1 MKTLYFILFIVIPV
15 IILISTIV
23 LISMVEMDKE
33 MAKNNEKNKHGKN
46 NKIKTS
52 NPANKKLIKALA
64 GGEEDKVFTFF
75 INRNNIKDIKLPYQ
89 FLSPQKAIDNNKCY
103 EFDISRNQYIQVVIF
118 NNQSSMS
125 LTYDFALLHKSR
137 SYSFSENLIPY
148 NFERFD
154 IIYNEQSY
162 INDFDKDHLVKS
174 QLIDF
179 INQYDASPQTLID
192 FYIQLVKHKQP
203 SYDKMCE
210 IIDHY
215 EEAKEEFKN
224 IKIAN
229 RNETLNKMLED
240 NQDVIDQN
248 DDDYLTT
255 RKEVK
260 NLLHSLK

>member
-1 MKTLYFILFIVIPV
+1 MYVMKTLFFILLSAVPV
-15 IILISTIV
+15 IILISAFVSILT
-23 LISMVEMDKE
+23 ED
-33 MAKNNEKNKHGKN
+33 NNEKNKHDKN
-46 NKIKTS
+46 DKIKTS
-52 NPANKKLIKALA
+52 NPAHKKLIKALA

-75 INRNNIKDIKLPYQ
+75 INRHNIQDIKLPYQ
-89 FLSPQKAIDNNKCY
+89 LLSPQKAIDNNSLY
-103 EFDISRNQYIQVVIF
+103 EFDISHNQYIQVVIF
-118 NNQSSMS
+118 NNSSSMS
-125 LTYDFALLHKSR
+125 LTYDFALCHKNR

-154 IIYNEQSY
+154 IIYNDQSY
-162 INDFDKDHLVKS
+162 IDDFDEDHLVKS
-174 QLIDF
+174 QFIDF

-192 FYIQLVKHKQP
+192 FYIQVIKHKQP

-224 IKIAN
+224 LKVAN

-240 NQDVIDQN
+240 NQDVIDQD

>member
-1 MKTLYFILFIVIPV
+1 MNTLFFILFIAILAILLILTILVIS
-15 IILISTIV
+15 I
-23 LISMVEMDKE
+23 EG
-33 MAKNNEKNKHGKN
+33 NNEKNKHGKN

-52 NPANKKLIKALA
+52 NPAHKKLIKALA

-89 FLSPQKAIDNNKCY
+89 FLSPQKAIDNNTLY
-103 EFDISRNQYIQVVIF
+103 EFDISRNQYAQVVIF

-125 LTYDFALLHKSR
+125 ITYDFDLLHRSR

-148 NFERFD
+148 NFKRFD
-154 IIYNEQSY
+154 IIYNDQSY
-162 INDFDKDHLVKS
+162 INNFDEDHLVKS

-224 IKIAN
+224 LKVAN

>member
-1 MKTLYFILFIVIPV
+1 MNTLFFILLNVA
-15 IILISTIV
+15 LGLTSISGFV
-23 LISMVEMDKE
+23 VAFMEYNK
-33 MAKNNEKNKHGKN
+33 KNKHGKN
-46 NKIKTS
+46 NKIKTF
-52 NPANKKLIKALA
+52 NPTHKKLIKALA
-64 GGEEDKVFTFF
+64 GGEKDKVFTFF
-75 INRNNIKDIKLPYQ
+75 INLNNIKDIKLPYQ
-89 FLSPQKAIDNNKCY
+89 FLSPQKAIDNNTLY
-103 EFDISRNQYIQVVIF
+103 EFDISHNQYIQAVIF

-125 LTYDFALLHKSR
+125 LTYDFDLLHRSR

-148 NFERFD
+148 NFKRFD
-154 IIYNEQSY
+154 IIYNDQSY
-162 INDFDKDHLVKS
+162 INNFDDDHLVKS

-179 INQYDASPQTLID
+179 INQYDASSQTLID
-192 FYIQLVKHKQP
+192 FYVQLIKHKQP

-224 IKIAN
+224 IKVAN
-229 RNETLNKMLED
+229 HNETLNKMLED

>member
-1 MKTLYFILFIVIPV
+1 MNTLFFILLVVIPV
-15 IILISTIV
+15 IILISTILV
-23 LISMVEMDKE
+23 ISMEG
-33 MAKNNEKNKHGKN
+33 NNKKNKHGKN
-46 NKIKTS
+46 HKIKTS
-52 NPANKKLIKALA
+52 NPAHKKLIKALA

-75 INRNNIKDIKLPYQ
+75 INRHNIQDIKLPYQ
-89 FLSPQKAIDNNKCY
+89 FLSPQKAIDNNTLY
-103 EFDISRNQYIQVVIF
+103 GFDISHNQYIQVVIF
-118 NNQSSMS
+118 NNSSSMS
-125 LTYDFALLHKSR
+125 LTYDFALCHKNR

-162 INDFDKDHLVKS
+162 INDFDEDYLVKS
-174 QLIDF
+174 QFIDF

-192 FYIQLVKHKQP
+192 FYVQLVKYKQP
-203 SYDKMCE
+203 SYGKMCE

-248 DDDYLTT
+248 DDDYLIT

-260 NLLHSLK
+260 KLLHSLK

>member
-1 MKTLYFILFIVIPV
+1 MNTLFFILFIAILAILLIITILVIS
-15 IILISTIV
+15 I
-23 LISMVEMDKE
+23 EG
-33 MAKNNEKNKHGKN
+33 NNEKNKHGKN

-52 NPANKKLIKALA
+52 NPAHKKLIKALA

-89 FLSPQKAIDNNKCY
+89 FLSPQKAINNNTLY
-103 EFDISRNQYIQVVIF
+103 EFDISHNQYIQVVIF
-118 NNQSSMS
+118 NNSSSMS
-125 LTYDFALLHKSR
+125 LTHDFSLYHRDYKS
-137 SYSFSENLIPY
+137 SENLIPY
-148 NFERFD
+148 NFKRFD
-154 IIYNEQSY
+154 IIYNNQSY
-162 INDFDKDHLVKS
+162 INNFDEDHLVKS

-224 IKIAN
+224 IKVAN
-229 RNETLNKMLED
+229 CNETLNKMLED
-240 NQDVIDQN
+240 NQDVIDQD

>member
-1 MKTLYFILFIVIPV
+1 MNTLFFILFIAIFAILLILTILVIS
-15 IILISTIV
+15 I
-23 LISMVEMDKE
+23 EGNKE
-33 MAKNNEKNKHGKN
+33 N
-46 NKIKTS
+46 NKIKTY
-52 NPANKKLIKALA
+52 NLAHKKLIKALA

-89 FLSPQKAIDNNKCY
+89 FLSPQKAIDNNTLY
-103 EFDISRNQYIQVVIF
+103 EFDISRNQYAQVVIF

-125 LTYDFALLHKSR
+125 ITYDFDLLHRSR

-148 NFERFD
+148 NFKRFD
-154 IIYNEQSY
+154 IIYNDQSY
-162 INDFDKDHLVKS
+162 INDFDEDHLVKS

-179 INQYDASPQTLID
+179 INQYDALPQTLID

-224 IKIAN
+224 IKVAN
-229 RNETLNKMLED
+229 CNETLNKMLED
-240 NQDVIDQN
+240 NQDVIDQD

>member
-1 MKTLYFILFIVIPV
+1 MNTLFFILFIAILAILLILTILVIS
-15 IILISTIV
+15 I
-23 LISMVEMDKE
+23 EG
-33 MAKNNEKNKHGKN
+33 NNEKNKHGKN

-52 NPANKKLIKALA
+52 NPAHKKLIKALA

-89 FLSPQKAIDNNKCY
+89 FLSPQKAIDNNTLY
-103 EFDISRNQYIQVVIF
+103 EFDISRNQYAQVVIF

-125 LTYDFALLHKSR
+125 ITYDFDLFHRSR

-148 NFERFD
+148 NFKRFD
-154 IIYNEQSY
+154 IIYNDQSY
-162 INDFDKDHLVKS
+162 INNFDEDHLVKS

-224 IKIAN
+224 LKVAN

>member
-1 MKTLYFILFIVIPV
+1 MNTLFFILFIVVSVISLISI
-15 IILISTIV
+15 IILIS
-23 LISMVEMDKE
+23 
-33 MAKNNEKNKHGKN
+33 MAENNKNNKHDKN

-52 NPANKKLIKALA
+52 NPAHKKLIKALA

-75 INRNNIKDIKLPYQ
+75 INRHNIQDIKLPYQ
-89 FLSPQKAIDNNKCY
+89 FLSPQKAIDNNTLY
-103 EFDISRNQYIQVVIF
+103 EFDISHNQYTQVVIF

-125 LTYDFALLHKSR
+125 LTYDFALYHRDYKS
-137 SYSFSENLIPY
+137 SENLIPY
-148 NFERFD
+148 NFKRFD
-154 IIYNEQSY
+154 IIYNNQSY
-162 INDFDKDHLVKS
+162 INNFDEDHLVKS

-192 FYIQLVKHKQP
+192 FYVQVIKHKQP

-215 EEAKEEFKN
+215 EEAKEEFRN
-224 IKIAN
+224 IKVAN
-229 RNETLNKMLED
+229 HNEKLSRMLED